1 MNKKVAILT
10 AGQKASET
18 CLKSEMKIR
27 HLDIH
32 ILCTSFAGIQNSR
45 CSRPTALTLPERQMP
60 RRPCPS
66 CSSTTRR
73 WPAEKLHWKLLAI
86 LHFDYLTP
94 KVSNCFHWGWVEIR
108 KCLAPRTYETKTELF
123 SCSYQRHVT
132 TLKQAP
138 SSLTWKTMIIYDHQI
153 GASDE
158 SCITLQDPQQAYWNL
173 ISEV

>member
-1 MNKKVAILT
+1 
-10 AGQKASET
+10 
-18 CLKSEMKIR
+18 MKIR
-27 HLDIH
+27 HSDIH
-32 ILCTSFAGIQNSR
+32 MLSLCTSFAGIQNCR

-66 CSSTTRR
+66 CSSTTRL

-138 SSLTWKTMIIYDHQI
+138 SSLTWKAMIIYDHQI